1 MYITLGNGT
10 NPTVILCS
18 HFQFYFFTYLHI
30 NVAVIA
36 SLLQYFP
43 KLGSVKKYL
52 IPIYLYIGSRKT
64 YLSMYVLWTVPT

>member
-10 NPTVILCS
+10 NPTVILSS
-18 HFQFYFFTYLHI
+18 HFHFYFFTYI
-30 NVAVIA
+30 NIKVAVMA

-52 IPIYLYIGSRKT
+52 IPICLYIGNRKICH
-64 YLSMYVLWTVPT
+64 SMYVLWRIPA